1 MPQNNLCFFSLIV
14 VFKPTRVAHRL
25 ARRYVL
31 GQPLKKK
38 NKNKKSDSEQLLNI
52 NSGLKCT
59 DFHLQRI

>member
-31 GQPLKKK
+31 GQPLKKL
-38 NKNKKSDSEQLLNI
+38 KKSDSEQLLNI

>member
-38 NKNKKSDSEQLLNI
+38 KSDSEQLLNI